1 MACYC
6 NSSERQSVAQ
16 VQKLP
21 PGNPAEPFEDMSHPR
36 PSCLRSLQWASEVAG
51 LAPTR
56 LLPSDLTITA
66 NVNLWVYPKMG
77 RTPPKGSFNRENDD
91 LAMKLGVPNS
101 QTNPYVDVP
110 ANTCIC
116 NACSLQSH
124 FFTMHRSSN
133 F

>member
-1 MACYC
+1 M
-6 NSSERQSVAQ
+6 
-16 VQKLP
+16 
-21 PGNPAEPFEDMSHPR
+21 G
-36 PSCLRSLQWASEVAG
+36 LRSGGTGSDQTPPIRFDNHSKREPVGVSENGAH
-51 LAPTR
+51 
-56 LLPSDLTITA
+56 
-66 NVNLWVYPKMG
+66 
-77 RTPPKGSFNRENDD
+77 PPKGSFNRENDD

-124 FFTMHRSSN
+124 FLTMHRSSN